1 MAFVKGDRVH
11 AEAGFALVKFVSL
24 EAGFA
29 GPNKLGIKVRIKGIG
44 LLFPGG
50 PLKARREASG
60 RIVLPGGLLVPVI
73 LNGGLAALSP
83 GHGQRIKAGPKAFQP
98 DKPSPGRRLRGQV
111 LGRGWDGV
119 GNTLGDTV
127 RGGTK
132 NQDPGRA
139 KAPRNIWGP
148 IRA

>member
-24 EAGFA
+24 EAGFT
-29 GPNKLGIKVRIKGIG
+29 GPDKLGIKVRIKGIG

-73 LNGGLAALSP
+73 LNLAALSP

-111 LGRGWDGV
+111 LGRGWD
-119 GNTLGDTV
+119 TV

-132 NQDPGRA
+132 IR
-139 KAPRNIWGP
+139 
-148 IRA
+148 IRAEQKLLEYLGTDPRLTKPFS